1 MIRVLLVDDH
11 PVVRAGCRKL
21 LEMEGILVIAEA
33 SEVDGAYRSFCETH
47 PDVTVLDLSLPGPS
61 GMELL
66 RRIRARSRAS
76 PVVVFSM
83 FDPVLGERRARD
95 GEANGFVAK
104 DSAPE
109 DLVAAIHAVGSGGSW
124 WRGDRSSAW
133 EQNELDRLS
142 RREVEVLTMLAR
154 GFSASA
160 CAELLHVS
168 VKTVANYQSA
178 IREKLRIDCGAGLVH
193 FALRH
198 GLLSGRSEC
207 SVSDPIEASST
218 GKFPKTVPVIGG

>member
-1 MIRVLLVDDH
+1 MIGVLLVDDH

-21 LEMEGILVIAEA
+21 LEMEGIRVVAEA
-33 SEVDGAYRSFCETH
+33 AEVDGGYRSYCETR

-66 RRIRARSRAS
+66 RRIRARSRTS

-83 FDPVLGERRARD
+83 FDPVLGERRARN

-109 DLVAAIHAVGSGGSW
+109 DLVAAIHAVGAGGSW
-124 WRGDRSSAW
+124 WRGDRSSTW
-133 EQNELDRLS
+133 EQNELDRLTA
-142 RREVEVLTMLAR
+142 REVEVLTLLAR
-154 GFSASA
+154 GFSANA

-168 VKTVANYQSA
+168 AKTVANYQSL
-178 IREKLRIDCGAGLVH
+178 IREKLRIDSGAGLVH

-198 GLLSGRSEC
+198 GLLDGRNEC
-207 SVSDPIEASST
+207 SDSAPIEVRST
-218 GKFPKTVPVIGG
+218 GKFPKTPLVAGV